1 MSKRLRPVFKGNGS
15 ESKGQRGA
23 ERSDINT
30 VRKLI
35 KMQLNGITAAGVQ
48 YLTAAGR
55 KLALERR
62 CK

>member
-1 MSKRLRPVFKGNGS
+1 MNPKGRAGLNG
-15 ESKGQRGA
+15 Q
-23 ERSDINT
+23 ILT

-55 KLALERR
+55 KPALGLR
-62 CK
+62 CKIIWLCKMEGS